1 MQSISLLFL
10 FVKYGLFPKLDF
22 VVVVVVFQEYSGE
35 SEEIESW
42 PEILFDFD
50 QSIPHLHQHKVAQ
63 PILV

>member
-1 MQSISLLFL
+1 
-10 FVKYGLFPKLDF
+10 
-22 VVVVVVFQEYSGE
+22 VVVVFQEYSGE

-42 PEILFDFD
+42 PEILLDFN